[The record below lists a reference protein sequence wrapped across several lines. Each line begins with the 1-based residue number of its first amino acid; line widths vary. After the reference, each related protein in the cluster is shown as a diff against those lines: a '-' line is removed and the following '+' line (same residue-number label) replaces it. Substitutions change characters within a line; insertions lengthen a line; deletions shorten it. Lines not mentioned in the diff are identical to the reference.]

1 MASATLNEA
10 ALRFPYFTEEHDRIR
25 QKVRQF
31 CEQEIAPFAQ
41 AWDSAGEFPRELF
54 NKAGDLGLF
63 GLRVDPRWGGS
74 GLDWWATAAYLES
87 MAYSDSGGV
96 GMALYVQ
103 SELTI
108 PALHLL
114 GTEEQKEE
122 FLRLAITGQWIL
134 SLGVTEPEAGSDVA
148 GIKTRARLQGKDLV
162 ISGRKRFI
170 TNGTRADLILLA
182 VRTGE
187 EGPRGISFVLFPT
200 KTKGFSVA
208 RKLSKVGMLASDTA
222 ELSFD
227 ECRIPQRYVLGEM
240 NKGFY
245 YVMQNFQGERLA
257 AALGAVAG
265 MERAVACALEYARS
279 RKAFGSSIDQF
290 QVWRHRFAEN
300 LTRIEAGRWLV
311 YRALDLLNR
320 GEPALREVTMAKL
333 YTTELSQDVL
343 YDCMQVYGGLG
354 YLEECPVARQWRD
367 ARLKTIGGGSSEI
380 MKEIL
385 AKEMVDQSQPFSIP
399 NHNVQSK

>member
-1 MASATLNEA
+1 MASASLTEA
-10 ALRFPYFTEEHDRIR
+10 ALRFPHFTEEHETIR

-31 CEQEIAPFAQ
+31 CATEIAPFAE
-41 AWDSAGEFPRELF
+41 AWDNAGEFPRELF
-54 NKAGDLGLF
+54 NKAADLGLF

-74 GLDWWATAAYLES
+74 GLDWWATAAYLEAL
-87 MAYSDSGGV
+87 AYSDSSAVNMG
-96 GMALYVQ
+96 LCVQ

-108 PALHLL
+108 PAIHSL

-122 FLRLAITGQWIL
+122 FLPPALTGRWVLA
-134 SLGVTEPEAGSDVA
+134 LGITEPEAGSDVA
-148 GIKTRARLQGKDLV
+148 GIQTRARLDGKDLV

-182 VRTGE
+182 VRTAE
-187 EGPRGISFVLFPT
+187 EGHRGISFVLFPT

-208 RKLSKVGMLASDTA
+208 KKLSKVGMLASDTA
-222 ELSFD
+222 ELAFD
-227 ECRIPQRYVLGEM
+227 ECRVPQRYVLGEM

-257 AALGAVAG
+257 TALGGVAS
-265 MERAVACALEYARS
+265 MERAMARALEYAGS
-279 RKAFGSSIDQF
+279 RKAFGRPVGQF

-300 LTRIEAGRWLV
+300 FTKLEAGRWLV

-333 YTTELSQDVL
+333 YTTELSQEIL

-354 YLEECPVARQWRD
+354 YLTECGVGRQWRD
-367 ARLKTIGGGSSEI
+367 ERLKTIGAGSSEI

-385 AKEMVDQSQPFSIP
+385 VKEMGIG
-399 NHNVQSK
+399 

>member
-1 MASATLNEA
+1 
-10 ALRFPYFTEEHDRIR
+10 
-25 QKVRQF
+25 VRQF
-31 CEQEIAPFAQ
+31 AETEIAPFAQ
-41 AWDSAGEFPRELF
+41 AWDEAGEFPRELF
-54 NKAGDLGLF
+54 NKAADLGLF

-74 GLDWWATAAYLES
+74 GLDWWATAAYIEA
-87 MAYSDSGGV
+87 MAASDSGGV
-96 GMALYVQ
+96 NMGLYVQ

-108 PALHLL
+108 PALELL

-122 FLRLAITGQWIL
+122 FLRRAITGQIVL
-134 SLGVTEPEAGSDVA
+134 ALGITEPEAGSDVA
-148 GIKTRARLQGKDLV
+148 GIRTRARLDGTDLV
-162 ISGRKRFI
+162 ITGRKRFI

-182 VRTGE
+182 VRTGD

-200 KTKGFSVA
+200 RTKGFSVA

-245 YVMQNFQGERLA
+245 YIMQNFQGERLA

-265 MERAVACALEYARS
+265 MERAMGCALEYARS

-300 LTRIEAGRWLV
+300 LTRVEAGRWLV

-320 GEPALREVTMAKL
+320 GQPALREVTMAKL

-367 ARLKTIGGGSSEI
+367 TRLKTIGGGSSEI

-385 AKEMVDQSQPFSIP
+385 AKEMVDRATPAGLSGR
-399 NHNVQSK
+399 

>member
-1 MASATLNEA
+1 MATIPVDEA
-10 ALRFPYFTEEHDRIR
+10 LAGFPPFTEEHDRIR
-25 QKVRQF
+25 QKVRRF

-41 AWDSAGEFPRELF
+41 AWDDAGEFPRELF
-54 NKAGDLGLF
+54 NKAADLGLF

-74 GLDWWATAAYLES
+74 GLDWWATAAYIEA
-87 MAYSDSGGV
+87 MACSDSGGV
-96 GMALYVQ
+96 NMGMYVQ

-108 PALHLL
+108 PALELL
-114 GTEEQKEE
+114 GTEAQKEE
-122 FLRLAITGQWIL
+122 FLRRAIAGQIVLA
-134 SLGVTEPEAGSDVA
+134 LGITEPEAGSDVA
-148 GIKTRARLQGKDLV
+148 GIRTRARLEGTDLV
-162 ISGRKRFI
+162 INGRKRFI

-187 EGPRGISFVLFPT
+187 DGPRGVSFVLFPT
-200 KTKGFSVA
+200 RTRGFSVA

-245 YVMQNFQGERLA
+245 YIMQNFQGERLA

-265 MERAVACALEYARS
+265 MERAMACALEYAHS

-320 GEPALREVTMAKL
+320 GQPALREVTMAKL

-367 ARLKTIGGGSSEI
+367 VRLKTIGGGSSEI

-385 AKEMVDQSQPFSIP
+385 AKEMVDRAR
-399 NHNVQSK
+399 